1 MSERTRGD
9 AASIDA
15 FLRCPEVRSFLFYFF
30 FPLSTLLK
38 LLCIAF
44 HRAALPPSIVSP
56 PRSRINFDNTR
67 GYRANYI
74 AKMSLAVE
82 VLREREREKKE
93 KIGGETERESE
104 RTITKK
110 PNESDFITRAE
121 FRAGG
126 GMFAQPLG

>member
-1 MSERTRGD
+1 MLFFGVPKC
-9 AASIDA
+9 A
-15 FLRCPEVRSFLFYFF
+15 RSFFTFF

-82 VLREREREKKE
+82 VLKEREREKKE
-93 KIGGETERESE
+93 KIEGETERESE

>member
-15 FLRCPEVRSFLFYFF
+15 FLRCPEVRSFLFYFFF

-56 PRSRINFDNTR
+56 PRSRINFHNTR

-74 AKMSLAVE
+74 RENEFGNLSVK
-82 VLREREREKKE
+82 RERKRKERKDRRRDRKE
-93 KIGGETERESE
+93 KVRER
-104 RTITKK
+104 
-110 PNESDFITRAE
+110 
-121 FRAGG
+121 
-126 GMFAQPLG
+126 

>member
-1 MSERTRGD
+1 MNERTNTRRRGKHRCFSSVSRS
-9 AASIDA
+9 ALVP
-15 FLRCPEVRSFLFYFF
+15 FLLFF

-67 GYRANYI
+67 GYRANYV

-82 VLREREREKKE
+82 VLKEREREK
-93 KIGGETERESE
+93 ERKD
-104 RTITKK
+104 RRRDRKRK
-110 PNESDFITRAE
+110 
-121 FRAGG
+121 
-126 GMFAQPLG
+126 

>member
-44 HRAALPPSIVSP
+44 HRAALPPSIVGP

-67 GYRANYI
+67 EYRANYV

-82 VLREREREKKE
+82 VLKERER
-93 KIGGETERESE
+93 
-104 RTITKK
+104 
-110 PNESDFITRAE
+110 
-121 FRAGG
+121 
-126 GMFAQPLG
+126 